1 MDGLRHPPDMTI
13 RVLHVITGLGPGGAE
28 TVLYRLAM
36 RKSDFEHEIICL
48 AERDEWYTP
57 TLEENGVTVHHLDVT
72 SVSSGVSGALRLQRL
87 IRRSKADVL
96 QCWMYRPNVLA
107 GTFGRLAGIPVIWNI
122 RCSSPALLGFTSRLW
137 AYAGG
142 LLARWVPTCTII
154 CSDRAAEYHSKVG
167 YSAVEQRTI
176 HNGYDAQAFA
186 PDDDE
191 RIKTRESL
199 GIADDELLI
208 GAIARWNA
216 YKNIPLLLR
225 SARDAHDKG
234 IKLKCLLVGHLL
246 DRDNAELVSA
256 IDKAGC
262 SELVIPL
269 GRRSDVQEIARA
281 LDLHILTS
289 RSEGFPNVVAE
300 TMLCGT
306 PNVVTDVGDA
316 ALLVGETGWVVPSD
330 DPQAIVSSIRAAK
343 REWSEQPDQWQR
355 RRSAARR
362 RIVEEFS
369 LEKMALAYEEVWR
382 KSARGRANDASGVG
396 GHDS

>member
-1 MDGLRHPPDMTI
+1 MTI

-57 TLEENGVTVHHLDVT
+57 ALEANGVTVHHLDVT
-72 SVSSGVSGALRLQRL
+72 STPSGISGALRLQRL
-87 IRRSKADVL
+87 IRWSKADVL

-107 GTFGRLAGIPVIWNI
+107 GLFGRLAGIPVIWNI

-137 AYAGG
+137 AHAGG
-142 LLARWVPTCTII
+142 LLARWVPSCTII
-154 CSDRAAEYHSKVG
+154 CSNRSAEYHSQVG
-167 YSAVEQRTI
+167 YSGVEQRII
-176 HNGYDAQAFA
+176 HNGYDPQAFV

-191 RIKTRESL
+191 RMKTRASL
-199 GIADDELLI
+199 GIVDGELLI

-225 SARDAHDKG
+225 AARQAHDNG

-246 DRDNAELVSA
+246 DRDNAELMDA
-256 IDKAGC
+256 IEEAGC
-262 SELVIPL
+262 SDLVIPL
-269 GRRSDVQEIARA
+269 GRRNDVQSIARA

-316 ALLVGETGWVVPSD
+316 ALLVGDTGWVVPPD
-330 DPQAIVSSIRAAK
+330 DLKGIVSSIKAAERERANEPQQWQNRRAAA
-343 REWSEQPDQWQR
+343 RTHIVDQ
-355 RRSAARR
+355 
-362 RIVEEFS
+362 FG
-369 LEKMALAYEEVWR
+369 LEKMASAYEEVWR
-382 KSARGRANDASGVG
+382 THSASDCAGT
-396 GHDS
+396 